1 MFQEHLFCYLF
12 NSQWYFLNLKLCG
25 LTLQK
30 VYREDFEKDIK
41 GRSSMDLDKTPEF
54 LHVKYITNLL
64 KEVWSYYLLCSSA
77 EEI

>member
-1 MFQEHLFCYLF
+1 MIELYKKNIDFVPGTLVLLSFQQSMVFSKF
-12 NSQWYFLNLKLCG
+12 KIMWS
-25 LTLQK
+25 LQK

-64 KEVWSYYLLCSSA
+64 KEV
-77 EEI
+77 